1 MELPPRARRI
11 RVENMLG
18 LSRYGTTSACAE
30 NTQKPGPR
38 GSGAWNYLRVRGE
51 YINYRIRLLIFMEL
65 PPRAR
70 RIPCLTLP
78 MLRTLGT
85 TSACAENTRNKNF
98 THTPGW
104 NYLRV
109 RGEYQ
114 ARLSPRKILRE
125 LPPRARRIRR
135 SSLGAVA
142 VFGTTSACAE
152 NTVQNQFNKP
162 HARNY
167 LRVRGE
173 YIMRKIDAA
182 LISELPPRARRIQQM
197 LYAKAVME
205 GTTSA
210 CAENTVPRL
219 RCRRWCGNYLRV
231 RGEYRR

>member
-1 MELPPRARRI
+1 M
-11 RVENMLG
+11 NG
-18 LSRYGTTSACAE
+18 
-30 NTQKPGPR
+30 
-38 GSGAWNYLRVRGE
+38 NYLRVRGE
-51 YINYRIRLLIFMEL
+51 YAIR
-65 PPRAR
+65 
-70 RIPCLTLP
+70 
-78 MLRTLGT
+78 T
-85 TSACAENTRNKNF
+85 TSTS
-98 THTPGW
+98 HLP
-104 NYLRV
+104 
-109 RGEYQ
+109 
-114 ARLSPRKILRE
+114 E

-231 RGEYRR
+231 RGEYTGDNEGTHYIEELPPRARRIHTIRLPRPMLFGTTSACAENTLLSTFLCACFGNYLRVRGEYYQQTFLIDPSTELPPRARRIQH